1 MELWLYGGYVYCVAC
16 EYILHKWGFVWLT
29 IYSAMEVDGQQQ
41 QVVEVAQPKL
51 PMVGVSLFLY
61 ILGITYQ
68 PLGLTLNIGLGYHWI
83 YLV

>member
-1 MELWLYGGYVYCVAC
+1 
-16 EYILHKWGFVWLT
+16 
-29 IYSAMEVDGQQQ
+29 MEVDGQQQ

-68 PLGLTLNIGLGYHWI
+68 PLGLTLNIGLGYH
-83 YLV
+83 